1 MLPSVLPSRPAL
13 SDTTTTREQLET
25 SQSLAKVTTPQETA
39 IFICALQGIFTLEPT
54 SHFPTLPLLDCHK
67 LFPSRDRLIQ
77 HRRKEHGSD
86 EDKDIITWND

>member
-39 IFICALQGIFTLEPT
+39 IFICALQ
-54 SHFPTLPLLDCHK
+54 DCHK